1 MTTFGKRLQ
10 DLLLENNM
18 TQKELA
24 GKLNVNRG
32 SVSNWVTDRR
42 FPDQEMLIKISN
54 EFNVTIDYL
63 IKGKEDKEDI
73 KEAKEAKEL
82 YKKYIKLNTK
92 DKHLVDTMLSALLE
106 PKKDK

>member
-42 FPDQEMLIKISN
+42 FPDQNMLIKISE
-54 EFNVTIDYL
+54 EFNVTIDFL
-63 IKGKEDKEDI
+63 IKGKEEKEDI
-73 KEAKEAKEL
+73 KEAKEL
-82 YKKYIKLNTK
+82 YRLYSKLEDK
-92 DKHLVDTMLSALLE
+92 DKYLVNSMMKTML
-106 PKKDK
+106 KK

>member
-24 GKLNVNRG
+24 RKLNVNRG

-42 FPDQEMLIKISN
+42 FPDQNMLIKISE

-73 KEAKEAKEL
+73 KEAKEL

>member
-1 MTTFGKRLQ
+1 MTSFGKRLQ

-18 TQKELA
+18 TQKDLA

-42 FPDQEMLIKISN
+42 FPDQNMLIRISE

-63 IKGKEDKEDI
+63 IKGKEDEKEI
-73 KEAKEAKEL
+73 KEAKEL
-82 YKKYIKLNTK
+82 YRLYSKLEDK
-92 DKHLVDTMLSALLE
+92 DKYLVNSMMKTML
-106 PKKDK
+106 KK